1 MPTLLVLTDSLAPTD
16 GVGQLAAGYLRAFGE
31 LAPELRCD
39 VRLAR
44 DAERSSQP
52 ADPRIAVRA
61 DLPRAAWTGERGWL
75 ARWLGARATAKL
87 APFAFERPSAILCW
101 KEHPFTGIAARW
113 AAILGVPWVAFAHGT
128 YALRALAEV
137 RTRRKA
143 LAEHGAMRAC
153 FAVSALVERRL
164 RALAE
169 LPRLELLPNGIDLA
183 LFRRRDP
190 RAAAPPCGTA
200 PFALT
205 LAPAKERKGL
215 HLALGAWR
223 GFAAAH
229 PDWHWVV
236 VGAEH
241 REERY
246 GRELAAAFADAPRL
260 HRVERIDEATKRAW
274 LRRARVH
281 LFTPVEAQDGAL
293 EGFGLTCLEA
303 AACGTPTVATTS
315 CGAADHLGR
324 ELAAFVAPEEEALR
338 AALERSAALGAAER
352 ARFARDAAHA
362 VRAHD
367 LRKSAAR
374 VLEALELLPMG
385 AARR

>member
-1 MPTLLVLTDSLAPTD
+1 VTTLLVLSDSLAPTD
-16 GVGQLAAGYLRAFGE
+16 GVGQLAAGTLRAFGE

-44 DAERSSQP
+44 DAELP
-52 ADPRIAVRA
+52 PLPVDPRIAVRA
-61 DLPRAAWTGERGWL
+61 DLPRAAWTGERGWI
-75 ARWLGARATAKL
+75 ARWLGARAAAQL
-87 APFAFERPSAILCW
+87 APFAFERPRAILCW

-113 AAILGVPWVAFAHGT
+113 AAKLGVPWVSFAHGT
-128 YALRALAEV
+128 YALRALADA
-137 RTRRKA
+137 RTRGAA
-143 LAEHGAMRAC
+143 LAEHRSMRAC

-169 LPRLELLPNGIDLA
+169 LPQLELLPNGIDLA
-183 LFRRRDP
+183 LYRDRDP
-190 RAAAPPCGTA
+190 RSAAPPCGTA

-215 HLALGAWR
+215 HLALSTWR

-229 PDWHWVV
+229 PEWHWVL

-241 REERY
+241 RGEPY
-246 GRELAAAFADAPRL
+246 GRELAEALARVPRV
-260 HRVERIDEATKRAW
+260 HRVARIDEATKQAW

-281 LFTPVEAQDGAL
+281 LFTPVEARDGAL
-293 EGFGLTCLEA
+293 EGFGLPCLEA
-303 AACGTPTVATTS
+303 GACGTPTIATTS
-315 CGAADHLGR
+315 CGAAEHVGR
-324 ELAAFVAPEEEALR
+324 AIGTFVAPEERALR
-338 AALERSAALGAAER
+338 VEMERLAARGAAER
-352 ARFARDAAHA
+352 ARGACDAVRA

-367 LRKSAAR
+367 LRRGAAR
-374 VLEALELLPMG
+374 VLEVLELLPQG